1 MKACRF
7 LALLLAVIVVCSM
20 PHALA
25 AGVTYY
31 VSPSGNDANNGT
43 SPQTAFRTMAPLNAI
58 TYFPAGSRILFEG
71 GHSYGGNLMITPD
84 GSGDAPVE
92 ISSYNGVA
100 TLTDGGDKTKPI
112 LQCWNA
118 QYLHIHDLKLAGT
131 PGTNYDTDNFVS
143 VNKSW
148 AMMLAAGGHTQ
159 SVLGWIKVEN
169 VTIENTFGGIEVVSN
184 QDATGYDS
192 VTISNCTL
200 RNVYQYGIF
209 VTGLNALKGGP
220 TGQHRNITI
229 KNNQISDMHGD
240 PYYRAEVQPINA
252 SNARNIL
259 IEGNT
264 ITRAGGHGG
273 AKAGENSV
281 GGSTGIGV
289 SNCRNFRIL
298 RNTVSGMNSFSQL
311 DASAIDADQDAQY
324 GEIAYNRTTN
334 NHGPSVQVG
343 SFGGKTTGYLDIH
356 HNVSYND
363 AQGNRPTTEQG
374 AIRFFGNTSHVNVFN
389 NTIAVLTWKQGTPS
403 CVDFERHPDS
413 NQGNSNIVIF
423 NNVFRMARKG
433 GTMPVFIRSNRIG
446 GNLPSSIGPT
456 VSFHHN
462 AYDTGESEL
471 TISNDG
477 LNGDGINAV
486 ADTYISSLADWQA
499 LGQGAGSIVGRLKI
513 GFSSIDDTLPAS
525 DSPCIGAAV
534 DPYSLTYYCAN
545 RPTVRALGATQPS
558 TGEAASTPATSKPS
572 VSVSASQS
580 SKSSSAAD
588 KDVPAA
594 DSSDEISQSQSSSRP
609 DGKDKQTTEKSTG
622 WIWWAIGA
630 TVFVAGIAVLFI
642 FLMREKKE

>member
-1 MKACRF
+1 
-7 LALLLAVIVVCSM
+7 
-20 PHALA
+20 
-25 AGVTYY
+25 
-31 VSPSGNDANNGT
+31 
-43 SPQTAFRTMAPLNAI
+43 
-58 TYFPAGSRILFEG
+58 
-71 GHSYGGNLMITPD
+71 
-84 GSGDAPVE
+84 
-92 ISSYNGVA
+92 
-100 TLTDGGDKTKPI
+100 
-112 LQCWNA
+112 
-118 QYLHIHDLKLAGT
+118 
-131 PGTNYDTDNFVS
+131 
-143 VNKSW
+143 
-148 AMMLAAGGHTQ
+148 
-159 SVLGWIKVEN
+159 
-169 VTIENTFGGIEVVSN
+169 
-184 QDATGYDS
+184 
-192 VTISNCTL
+192 
-200 RNVYQYGIF
+200 
-209 VTGLNALKGGP
+209 
-220 TGQHRNITI
+220 
-229 KNNQISDMHGD
+229 
-240 PYYRAEVQPINA
+240 
-252 SNARNIL
+252 
-259 IEGNT
+259 
-264 ITRAGGHGG
+264 
-273 AKAGENSV
+273 
-281 GGSTGIGV
+281 
-289 SNCRNFRIL
+289 
-298 RNTVSGMNSFSQL
+298 
-311 DASAIDADQDAQY
+311 
-324 GEIAYNRTTN
+324 
-334 NHGPSVQVG
+334 
-343 SFGGKTTGYLDIH
+343 
-356 HNVSYND
+356 
-363 AQGNRPTTEQG
+363 
-374 AIRFFGNTSHVNVFN
+374 VNVFN

-477 LNGDGINAV
+477 LSGDGINAV

-499 LGQGAGSIVGRLKI
+499 LGQGAGSIVGGLKI

-609 DGKDKQTTEKSTG
+609 GGKDKQTTEKSTG

-630 TVFVAGIAVLFI
+630 TVFVAGIAVLLI